1 MRPILLRPICSVALA
16 LCLTHSIARA
26 DDYSGYR
33 IPEFRRQLL
42 VLGTSGSWTSSRGA
56 SLGFQSQ
63 RSGFS
68 SQANGSYQ
76 LDAQSDRLSD
86 RLRVS
91 ASGLASRSRTLQDQ
105 ANGVN
110 REHLELRAPEEQAD
124 ASLDA
129 QRSWFSPG
137 GGPGLTASASLSF
150 LSNASRRDVDTQGL
164 APGIRSEVQSRLRES
179 SREFTMEAG
188 LSPGWGRV
196 RDVSA
201 VVSAKAIEDRL
212 RRAGR
217 LSRELT
223 SEERQRLA
231 QVLSLG
237 EFAFSI
243 HDRPTRYLWREVSRV
258 LRESGALTG
267 SGFDAEAVER
277 SREGVGSFRVFPARS
292 GTRFAV
298 SFKGLSTGTSETRTG
313 SVVRREYLADTL
325 FSQNQSQLDSRV
337 DDDRAYAV
345 WGMFF
350 DFSRPSGLFSQW
362 DLRTSLQREDGRDRT
377 LVMNSRLLYQR
388 LVLDRWTVTG
398 SASHQ
403 IASMVRNGQR
413 MLPDWRLTA
422 SASLEY
428 RVEDSWTM
436 ALTWSHTQNMYRPTN
451 STTLFL
457 SPTSQRSNGLFL
469 RMSWSPATWFH
480 SDALDI
486 HERRGRL

>member
-16 LCLTHSIARA
+16 LCLTHSVARA

-33 IPEFRRQLL
+33 IPEFRRQSLDL
-42 VLGTSGSWTSSRGA
+42 STAGSWTSSRGA
-56 SLGFQSQ
+56 SLGFQSE

-68 SQANGSYQ
+68 GRALGNYV
-76 LDAQSDRLSD
+76 LDVQSDRLSD

-91 ASGLASRSRTLQDQ
+91 ASGQASRSRTKQDQ
-105 ANGVN
+105 DNGVS
-110 REHLELRAPEEQAD
+110 REHLELRAPEEQAN

-137 GGPGLTASASLSF
+137 GGPGLTASAGVSF
-150 LSNASRRDVDTQGL
+150 LSTASRRDIDTQGL

-179 SREFTMEAG
+179 SREFTMVAG

-223 SEERQRLA
+223 PEERQRLA

-277 SREGVGSFRVFPARS
+277 SQEGIGSFRVFAARS

-298 SFKGLSTGTSETRTG
+298 SFQGLRTETSETRTG
-313 SVVRREYLADTL
+313 SLVHRVYQADSL
-325 FSQNQSQLDSRV
+325 FSQNESQLDSRL

-350 DFSRPSGLFSQW
+350 DLSRPSGFFSQW
-362 DLRTSLQREDGRDRT
+362 DLRSSLQREDGPDRT
-377 LVMNSRLLYQR
+377 LVMDHRLLYQR
-388 LVLDRWTVTG
+388 LCLDRWTVIG
-398 SASHQ
+398 IASHQ
-403 IASMVRNGQR
+403 IASMVQDGQR
-413 MLPDWRLTA
+413 TQPDWRLSA

-436 ALTWSHTQNMYRPTN
+436 TLTWSHLQGMDRPTN
-451 STTLFL
+451 STTLFQ
-457 SPTSQRSNGLFL
+457 SPVSQRSNGLFL
-469 RMSWSPATWFH
+469 SMSWRPATWFH